1 MDADYP
7 ITKCDDDRLGRTDI
21 ARHIADMLYHAP
33 VDHSIVFGLSG
44 TWGSGK
50 TSLLNMVGELLG
62 TYDEPP
68 IIVRFNPWNYPVGT
82 DLVKPFLALLAKEI
96 RHACSENKAR
106 NLADAI
112 GDYAD
117 VLASMIPSNFGVLG
131 GLIQACAA
139 EHNKQQESGK
149 RPRS

>member
-1 MDADYP
+1 MPNGNTAGAERQYRAMDGAVPNRDTEGANRRDYS
-7 ITKCDDDRLGRTDI
+7 KCDDDRLGRTDI

-96 RHACSENKAR
+96 RHARSENKAR

-112 GDYAD
+112 GD
-117 VLASMIPSNFGVLG
+117 
-131 GLIQACAA
+131 
-139 EHNKQQESGK
+139 
-149 RPRS
+149 